1 MNFIKRKQNTL
12 IFLIVAGLYVAIMLL
27 LYSMHLGNYSLRKIV
42 FMLVI
47 AVSVIMP
54 TDKLPIIIAM
64 LFPLNEC
71 IRLSDNSRTILPFI
85 VMIYVVKAFFRK
97 MLKPN
102 NALLFLVPFILFT
115 AMNMISSM
123 ASFGSFINPLVTCIF
138 ILFAYLMSLQE
149 KNDKLN
155 ACIATVFVI
164 SSVITVVFSLM
175 YKDLSMK
182 ISGSN
187 EYATRMSG
195 FSSPWNFGFCMV
207 LAWFFL
213 ATLFEQKKIKY
224 ILTFVGS
231 VFFAYYAIAS
241 GTRSL
246 LIGMCIV
253 FFYLVFVAGKGFV
266 KNKAIYYS
274 VVFLL
279 IPIVAI
285 LYLSIIFKPMIENRG
300 EFYDV
305 SRVELWSYYF
315 DFVKSNIKVFLVGLG
330 CNNLSVYAAKVGML
344 TAHSVFVEMF
354 VELGVI
360 GSIFYLFLIS
370 IIFAKAQKNPFKNNM
385 MIPIILYLTFLFT
398 QGGLSTE
405 LLYFLIALACQ
416 TYPRP
421 QKEMQKLGYQ
431 E

>member
-1 MNFIKRKQNTL
+1 
-12 IFLIVAGLYVAIMLL
+12 
-27 LYSMHLGNYSLRKIV
+27 
-42 FMLVI
+42 
-47 AVSVIMP
+47 
-54 TDKLPIIIAM
+54 
-64 LFPLNEC
+64 
-71 IRLSDNSRTILPFI
+71 
-85 VMIYVVKAFFRK
+85 
-97 MLKPN
+97 
-102 NALLFLVPFILFT
+102 
-115 AMNMISSM
+115 
-123 ASFGSFINPLVTCIF
+123 
-138 ILFAYLMSLQE
+138 
-149 KNDKLN
+149 
-155 ACIATVFVI
+155 
-164 SSVITVVFSLM
+164 
-175 YKDLSMK
+175 
-182 ISGSN
+182 
-187 EYATRMSG
+187 
-195 FSSPWNFGFCMV
+195 
-207 LAWFFL
+207 
-213 ATLFEQKKIKY
+213 
-224 ILTFVGS
+224 
-231 VFFAYYAIAS
+231 
-241 GTRSL
+241 
-246 LIGMCIV
+246 MCIV

-274 VVFLL
+274 VMFLL

-330 CNNLSVYAAKVGML
+330 CNNLSAYAAKVGML

-360 GSIFYLFLIS
+360 GTIFYLFLIS

>member
-1 MNFIKRKQNTL
+1 
-12 IFLIVAGLYVAIMLL
+12 
-27 LYSMHLGNYSLRKIV
+27 
-42 FMLVI
+42 
-47 AVSVIMP
+47 
-54 TDKLPIIIAM
+54 
-64 LFPLNEC
+64 
-71 IRLSDNSRTILPFI
+71 
-85 VMIYVVKAFFRK
+85 
-97 MLKPN
+97 
-102 NALLFLVPFILFT
+102 
-115 AMNMISSM
+115 
-123 ASFGSFINPLVTCIF
+123 
-138 ILFAYLMSLQE
+138 
-149 KNDKLN
+149 
-155 ACIATVFVI
+155 
-164 SSVITVVFSLM
+164 
-175 YKDLSMK
+175 MK

>member
-1 MNFIKRKQNTL
+1 
-12 IFLIVAGLYVAIMLL
+12 
-27 LYSMHLGNYSLRKIV
+27 
-42 FMLVI
+42 
-47 AVSVIMP
+47 
-54 TDKLPIIIAM
+54 
-64 LFPLNEC
+64 
-71 IRLSDNSRTILPFI
+71 
-85 VMIYVVKAFFRK
+85 
-97 MLKPN
+97 
-102 NALLFLVPFILFT
+102 
-115 AMNMISSM
+115 
-123 ASFGSFINPLVTCIF
+123 
-138 ILFAYLMSLQE
+138 MSLQE

-182 ISGSN
+182 ISGSS

-266 KNKAIYYS
+266 RNKAIYYS
-274 VVFLL
+274 VMFLL

-330 CNNLSVYAAKVGML
+330 CNNLSAYAAKVGML
-344 TAHSVFVEMF
+344 TAHSVFVEMV

>member
-102 NALLFLVPFILFT
+102 NALLFLVPFVLFT

-155 ACIATVFVI
+155 AYIATVFVI

-195 FSSPWNFGFCMV
+195 FSSPWNFGFCML
-207 LAWFFL
+207 LAWFFV
-213 ATLFEQKKIKY
+213 AFLFKQKKIKY
-224 ILTFVGS
+224 ILTLAGS
-231 VFFAYYAIAS
+231 VFFAYYAILS

-253 FFYLVFVAGKGFV
+253 FFYLIFSAGKNIV

-274 VVFLL
+274 AIFLV
-279 IPIVAI
+279 IPIVVI
-285 LYLSIIFKPMIENRG
+285 LYFSVIFKPMIENRG

-305 SRVELWSYYF
+305 SRIELWSYYL
-315 DFVKSNIKVFLVGLG
+315 DLVKSNPKILFVGLG
-330 CNNLSVYAAKVGML
+330 CNNLAAYANKVGML
-344 TAHSVFVEMF
+344 TAHNVFVEMI
-354 VELGVI
+354 VELGVF
-360 GSIFYLFLIS
+360 GSILYLFLIAM
-370 IIFAKAQKNPFKNNM
+370 IFSKAKKNPFKNDM
-385 MIPIILYLTFLFT
+385 MLPVILYVTFLFT

-416 TYPRP
+416 TYPRLKS
-421 QKEMQKLGYQ
+421 QTYDLRYE
-431 E
+431 